1 MEELALLSRLL
12 PTLKFGADTVLGPG
26 DDCAALDCGG
36 PELVLAAVDHLIA
49 GVHYLREDTPPEA
62 AGAKLFNRN
71 ASDIAAM
78 GGTPRWALLALAADG
93 CGNDELLAFAQ
104 GAARAAE
111 ACGAALAGGDIA
123 SLPSPGLSAS
133 LTILGTVPRGEMI
146 ARSGARPGDLVCVT
160 GEIGNSYLSGHHLDF
175 TPRLAEGRLLASRHL
190 ATAMLDVSD
199 GLLLD
204 AARLAEMSQVR
215 LELDPERVPLRAGAK
230 LPDALGDGEDYELLF
245 TVPRERLG
253 ELRDTV
259 AATVIG
265 RVCAGTPGGVTD
277 PSGGDLLTGKTG
289 YEHGKH

>member
-1 MEELALLSRLL
+1 MEELSLLARLL
-12 PTLKFGADTVLGPG
+12 PQLKSGPDVALGPG

-49 GVHYLREDTPPEA
+49 GKHYLRESTSPEA

-93 CGNDELLAFAQ
+93 CGNDELVAFAA

-111 ACGAALAGGDIA
+111 ACGAFLVGGDIA
-123 SLPSPGLSAS
+123 ELASPGLSAS
-133 LTILGTVPRGEMI
+133 LTILGTVPRGEMVT
-146 ARSGARPGDLVCVT
+146 RSGARPGDLVCVT
-160 GEIGNSYLSGHHLDF
+160 GEIGSSFLSGHHLSF
-175 TPRLAEGRLLASRHL
+175 APRLAEGRFLAREHL

-204 AARLAEMSQVR
+204 ASRLAASSHVR
-215 LELDPERVPLRAGAK
+215 LEIDPAKVPLRAGAK
-230 LPDALGDGEDYELLF
+230 LPDALADGEDYELLF
-245 TVPRERLG
+245 TAPRERVN
-253 ELRDTV
+253 ELAGH
-259 AATVIG
+259 AAVIG
-265 RVCAGTPGGVTD
+265 KVLAGDPGVTGPD
-277 PSGGDLLTGKTG
+277 GQDLLTGKTG

>member
-12 PTLKFGADTVLGPG
+12 PTLGSGPDTVLGPG

-36 PELVLAAVDHLIA
+36 PDLVLAAVDHLVS
-49 GVHYLREDTPPEA
+49 GVHYLRESTAPEA

-78 GGTPRWALLALAADG
+78 GGTPRWALLALAAKG

-111 ACGAALAGGDIA
+111 ACGAALVGGDIA
-123 SLPSPGLSAS
+123 SLTAPGLSAS
-133 LTILGTVPRGEMI
+133 LTILGTVPRGEMVT
-146 ARSGARPGDLVCVT
+146 RSGARPGDLLCVT
-160 GEIGNSYLSGHHLDF
+160 GEIGNSFLSGHHLAF
-175 TPRLAEGRLLASRHL
+175 SPQLAEGRFLAREHL
-190 ATAMLDVSD
+190 ATAMLDISD

-204 AARLAEMSQVR
+204 ASRLAASSHVR
-215 LELDPERVPLRAGAK
+215 IELDPAKVPLRAGAK

-245 TVPRERLG
+245 TAPPDRVRELAG
-253 ELRDTV
+253 H
-259 AATVIG
+259 AAVIG
-265 RVCAGTPGGVTD
+265 KVLAGEPGVVGPD
-277 PSGGDLLTGKTG
+277 GRGLLTGKTG

>member
-12 PTLKFGADTVLGPG
+12 PTLGFGPDTVLGPG

-36 PELVLAAVDHLIA
+36 PDLVLAAVDHLIS
-49 GVHYLREDTPPEA
+49 GVHYLREATAPEA

-93 CGNDELLAFAQ
+93 CGNDELVEFAA
-104 GAARAAE
+104 GTAHAAE
-111 ACGAALAGGDIA
+111 ACGAFLVGGDIA
-123 SLPSPGLSAS
+123 ELASPGLSAS
-133 LTILGTVPRGEMI
+133 LTILGTVPRGEMVT
-146 ARSGARPGDLVCVT
+146 RSGAKAGDLVCVT
-160 GEIGNSYLSGHHLDF
+160 GEIGNSFRSGHHVSF
-175 TPRLAEGRLLASRHL
+175 SPRLAEGRFLAREHL

-204 AARLAEMSQVR
+204 AMRLAASSHVR
-215 LELDPERVPLRAGAK
+215 IEIDPAKVPLRAGAK

-245 TVPRERLG
+245 TAPPDRGRELAG
-253 ELRDTV
+253 H
-259 AATVIG
+259 AAIIG
-265 RVCAGTPGGVTD
+265 RVLAGTPGVIG
-277 PSGGDLLTGKTG
+277 PSGNDLLTGKTG